1 MMGSQGKTR
10 VIDPGQAP
18 TTIRRLTVWANF
30 QMKPLGRFTPEPPPP
45 RAEIWKVSIALALLV
60 LGIGIALFSF
70 YDAGA
75 ISDDVFVAVVVFV
88 IAVCIGVIL
97 SLDWEQTAHRRV
109 RRPWQEVPPPFD
121 FIALWSSEDQQ
132 PSGEDA
138 PNLQETCRRK
148 PPPSS
153 RTKLP

>member
-18 TTIRRLTVWANF
+18 TTIKRPTVWANF
-30 QMKPLGRFTPEPPPP
+30 QMKPSGRFTPEPPPP
-45 RAEIWKVSIALALLV
+45 RAEIWKVSIALASLV

-70 YDAGA
+70 HDAGA

-109 RRPWQEVPPPFD
+109 RQPWQEVPPPFD
-121 FIALWSSEDQQ
+121 FIALWSSEDRQ

>member
-1 MMGSQGKTR
+1 
-10 VIDPGQAP
+10 
-18 TTIRRLTVWANF
+18 
-30 QMKPLGRFTPEPPPP
+30 MKPLGRFTPEPPPP

-70 YDAGA
+70 HDAGA
-75 ISDDVFVAVVVFV
+75 IGDDVFVAVMVFV
-88 IAVCIGVIL
+88 LAVCIGVIL
-97 SLDWEQTAHRRV
+97 SLDWEQTAHRRA
-109 RRPWQEVPPPFD
+109 RQHWQEVSPTLD
-121 FIALWSSEDQQ
+121 FISLWPPEARE

-153 RTKLP
+153 RTKKP

>member
-1 MMGSQGKTR
+1 M
-10 VIDPGQAP
+10 IDPGQAP
-18 TTIRRLTVWANF
+18 TTIRRPTVWANF

-109 RRPWQEVPPPFD
+109 RQPWQEVPLRLTSLRCGHLKTDSRRVKMPLIF
-121 FIALWSSEDQQ
+121 
-132 PSGEDA
+132 
-138 PNLQETCRRK
+138 RK
-148 PPPSS
+148 PAAAN
-153 RTKLP
+153 RLPRHGQSCREG

>member
-1 MMGSQGKTR
+1 
-10 VIDPGQAP
+10 
-18 TTIRRLTVWANF
+18 
-30 QMKPLGRFTPEPPPP
+30 MKPSGRFTPEPPPP
-45 RAEIWKVSIALALLV
+45 RAEIWKVSIALASLV

-70 YDAGA
+70 HDAGA

-109 RRPWQEVPPPFD
+109 RQPWQEVPPPFD
-121 FIALWSSEDQQ
+121 FIALWSSEDRQ

-138 PNLQETCRRK
+138 PNRLRKKAWQSRPLAPFLRFSSPRRQ
-148 PPPSS
+148 SFREVTS
-153 RTKLP
+153 RSRSFLTGLGRCEAQA

>member
-1 MMGSQGKTR
+1 
-10 VIDPGQAP
+10 
-18 TTIRRLTVWANF
+18 
-30 QMKPLGRFTPEPPPP
+30 MKPSGRFTPEPPPP
-45 RAEIWKVSIALALLV
+45 RAEIWKVSIALASLV

-70 YDAGA
+70 HDAGA

-109 RRPWQEVPPPFD
+109 RQPWQEVPPPFD
-121 FIALWSSEDQQ
+121 FSALWSSEDRQ

-138 PNLQETCRRK
+138 PTLQDTCRRK

-153 RTKLP
+153 RTTLP

>member
-18 TTIRRLTVWANF
+18 TTIRRPTVWANF

-109 RRPWQEVPPPFD
+109 RQPWQEVPPPFD
-121 FIALWSSEDQQ
+121 FIGGHSVESTLNNAKRERMANARC
-132 PSGEDA
+132 E
-138 PNLQETCRRK
+138 
-148 PPPSS
+148 
-153 RTKLP
+153 RTGA